1 MSICNHQK
9 DKSII
14 ISASND
20 QTIRF
25 WNVDTFFSILTYKL
39 QFIFRDMSIV
49 NECYFYGHYDCYTGF
64 GMINSKLQF
73 MYAHD
78 SEIVN
83 LEKSI
88 ENIDG

>member
-9 DKSII
+9 DQSII

-39 QFIFRDMSIV
+39 QFIFSDMSIV
-49 NECYFYGHYDCYTGF
+49 NELYFYGHYDKNVRKNKIKN
-64 GMINSKLQF
+64 MLKEQL
-73 MYAHD
+73 
-78 SEIVN
+78 
-83 LEKSI
+83 
-88 ENIDG
+88 ENIDDFVL